1 MVMGSAAMRKRNQVW
16 QLITETREKA
26 GTHGHRGFD
35 LVGEGDK
42 EEWAGG
48 FSPVPLE
55 GLYGCFQKE
64 DVLELSLSST

>member
-26 GTHGHRGFD
+26 GTHGHD

-55 GLYGCFQKE
+55 GLYRCFQKE

>member
-1 MVMGSAAMRKRNQVW
+1 MGSAAKRKRNQVW
-16 QLITETREKA
+16 QLITETGEKA

-35 LVGEGDK
+35 QVGEGDK